1 MDITQVV
8 IITIRVPVQVI
19 SSEMF
24 LIAPALQ
31 VTIAAAIILLP
42 APAEVPAAPALEV
55 QVRQE
60 AVAEA
65 LHP

>member
-8 IITIRVPVQVI
+8 IITIRVAVQVI

-42 APAEVPAAPALEV
+42 APAEAPAVLVLEV

>member
-1 MDITQVV
+1 M
-8 IITIRVPVQVI
+8 QVI

-24 LIAPALQ
+24 LTTPVLQ
-31 VTIAAAIILLP
+31 ITIVAATILLL
-42 APAEVPAAPALEV
+42 APAEVPAVPALEV

-65 LHP
+65 LHL

>member
-1 MDITQVV
+1 MDITRL
-8 IITIRVPVQVI
+8 IIVQIAVQVI
-19 SSEMF
+19 SSEISSTTPALQITIVAATIL
-24 LIAPALQ
+24 LIAPAK
-31 VTIAAAIILLP
+31 
-42 APAEVPAAPALEV
+42 VPAVPALEV